1 MPIIIAL
8 VSGILFGLGLLLAG
22 MGNPAKI
29 LAFLDITGNWD
40 PSLLVTMAVAMVI
53 SGIAFQLVKK
63 RKTSILNCP
72 LQIPNSKIIDKK
84 LVIGSVLFGLGWGL
98 GGICPGP
105 AILLTGMGLTQG
117 ILFTLAMI
125 AGMAI
130 FQLFQRTEK

>member
-1 MPIIIAL
+1 MPIIVAL

-40 PSLLVTMAVAMVI
+40 PSLLVTMVVAMVI
-53 SGIAFQLVKK
+53 SAIGYQFVKK
-63 RKTSILNCP
+63 RKSSVLNCP
-72 LQIPNSKIIDKK
+72 LQIPTSKLIDKK
-84 LVIGSVLFGLGWGL
+84 LLIGSALFGLGWGL

-125 AGMAI
+125 AGMTI

>member
-40 PSLLVTMAVAMVI
+40 PSLLVTMAVALVI

-63 RKTSILNCP
+63 R
-72 LQIPNSKIIDKK
+72 
-84 LVIGSVLFGLGWGL
+84 
-98 GGICPGP
+98 
-105 AILLTGMGLTQG
+105 
-117 ILFTLAMI
+117 
-125 AGMAI
+125 
-130 FQLFQRTEK
+130 

>member
-1 MPIIIAL
+1 MPIIVAL

-40 PSLLVTMAVAMVI
+40 PSLLVTMVVAMVI
-53 SGIAFQLVKK
+53 SAIGYQFVKK
-63 RKTSILNCP
+63 CKSSVLNCP
-72 LQIPNSKIIDKK
+72 LQIPTSKLIDKK
-84 LVIGSVLFGLGWGL
+84 LLIGSALFGLGWGL

>member
-72 LQIPNSKIIDKK
+72 LQIPSSKIIDKK
-84 LVIGSVLFGLGWGL
+84 LVIGCVLFGLGWGL

>member
-63 RKTSILNCP
+63 RKTSVLNCP
-72 LQIPNSKIIDKK
+72 LQIPSSKVIDKK

>member
-53 SGIAFQLVKK
+53 SSIAFQLVKK
-63 RKTSILNCP
+63 RKTSVLNCP
-72 LQIPNSKIIDKK
+72 LQIPTSNVIDKK

-117 ILFTLAMI
+117 ILFALAMI

>member
-63 RKTSILNCP
+63 RKTSVLNCP
-72 LQIPNSKIIDKK
+72 LQIPTSKVIDKK

-125 AGMAI
+125 AGIAI

>member
-40 PSLLVTMAVAMVI
+40 PSLFVTMAVAMVI

-63 RKTSILNCP
+63 RKTSVLNCP
-72 LQIPNSKIIDKK
+72 LQIPTSKVIDKK

-117 ILFTLAMI
+117 ILFALAMI

>member
-63 RKTSILNCP
+63 RKTSVLNCP
-72 LQIPNSKIIDKK
+72 LQIPTSKVIDKK

-117 ILFTLAMI
+117 ILFALAMI

>member
-63 RKTSILNCP
+63 RKTSVLNCP
-72 LQIPNSKIIDKK
+72 LQIPSSNVIDKK

-117 ILFTLAMI
+117 ILFALAMI

>member
-63 RKTSILNCP
+63 RKTSVLNCP
-72 LQIPNSKIIDKK
+72 LQIPTSKVIDKK

-98 GGICPGP
+98 GDLPGTCYFVNWYGTDSRYFVYVGDDSRNSYFP
-105 AILLTGMGLTQG
+105 TISTN
-117 ILFTLAMI
+117 
-125 AGMAI
+125 
-130 FQLFQRTEK
+130 

>member
-29 LAFLDITGNWD
+29 LAFLDVTGNWD

-63 RKTSILNCP
+63 RKTSVLNCP
-72 LQIPNSKIIDKK
+72 LQIPTSKIIDKK

>member
-8 VSGILFGLGLLLAG
+8 ISGILFGLGLVIAG

-53 SGIAFQLVKK
+53 SGVAFASVKK
-63 RKTSILNCP
+63 RKVSVLNCP
-72 LQIPNSKIIDKK
+72 LQIPSNQKIDKK
-84 LVIGSVLFGLGWGL
+84 LVAGSALFGVGWGL
-98 GGICPGP
+98 AGICPGP
-105 AILLTGMGLTQG
+105 ALLLTGMGITQG
-117 ILFTLAMI
+117 IIFMLAMI

-130 FQLFQRTEK
+130 FQFSQKS

>member
-40 PSLLVTMAVAMVI
+40 PSLLVTMAVGMVI

-63 RKTSILNCP
+63 RKTSVLNCP
-72 LQIPNSKIIDKK
+72 LQIPTSKVIDKK

-117 ILFTLAMI
+117 ILFALAMI

-130 FQLFQRTEK
+130 FQLFQRIEK